1 MALDISEREREG
13 ILILDLGGRLIV
25 GEPVA
30 SLREKIRE
38 LVDSGKVNVIL
49 NLENVDY
56 IDSTGLGGLVISF
69 TTVKKAGGALKI
81 LNLSK
86 RNVELLVLTKLT
98 TVFELFVDEQDAV
111 NSFFPDRQIRK
122 FDILSFVQQ
131 QGNTPES

>member
-13 ILILDLGGRLIV
+13 IVILDLGGRLIV

-38 LVDSGKVNVIL
+38 LVDAGKVNVIL